1 MRHSSFYVIALILFL
16 TACKLGQ
23 PYERADYVNSLSE
36 NYRFSDNRDSI
47 RVDVFWW
54 EMFKDTVLQDLIR
67 KGIDN
72 NQDLNIAALR
82 IVEAELQFNIV
93 RADLSPVINYGVGG
107 GYDYQSSNG
116 GIGSASGSITA
127 SYQIDLW
134 GRLRNLRDASYSEYL
149 ATQEGYKSLMITL
162 ISQIA
167 DSYLLLRDI
176 DNRLLIAESTLK
188 SWQENYD
195 IIVSRNRAGLVSDV
209 NVKQAIIQTEEAV
222 SSIEAFKRLRGL
234 TENTI
239 AILIGDPPLTIARGI
254 PLQDQDFSTEIP
266 IGLPSE
272 LLSRRPDLMAAER
285 RLEAQTARIGAAEA
299 LQYPQ
304 LTLSADM
311 GGSFVNP
318 AFFFAGLG
326 GQLFGPLFN
335 MKANKRRFEIE
346 KVRTE
351 QLLLDYEATYI
362 AAISEVENALI
373 SMETY
378 QLELESRIRQTV
390 AAQEALDLSWV
401 RYENGVTSYLEILDL
416 QRSQFSALLKASET
430 MQLRLNAYVDLYRAL
445 GGGWR
450 SEVDSPQ
457 IEARIELKN

>member
-1 MRHSSFYVIALILFL
+1 MRHSPIYIFLLVLILVG
-16 TACKLGQ
+16 CKLGQ
-23 PYERADYVNSLSE
+23 PYERSKAIETLSE
-36 NYRFSDNRDSI
+36 SYRFSDNRDSI

-54 EMFKDTVLQDLIR
+54 EMFKDSVLQDLIR
-67 KGIDN
+67 QGIDN
-72 NQDLNIAALR
+72 NQDLSIAALR

-93 RADLSPVINYGVGG
+93 RANLAPVINYGIGG

-116 GIGSASGSITA
+116 GAGAASGSITVA
-127 SYQIDLW
+127 YQVDLW
-134 GRLRNLRDASYSEYL
+134 GRLRNLRDASFSEYL

-167 DSYLLLRDI
+167 DAYLLLRDI
-176 DNRLLIAESTLK
+176 DNRLSISENTLK
-188 SWQENYD
+188 SWQENYE
-195 IIVSRNRAGLVSDV
+195 IVSSRNRAGLVSDV

-222 SSIEAFKRLRGL
+222 ASIETFKRLRGL
-234 TENTI
+234 TENSL
-239 AILIGDPPLTIARGI
+239 AILIGVPPLEIERGV
-254 PLQDQDFSTEIP
+254 PLQEQDFSTEIP

-362 AAISEVENALI
+362 TAIAEVEDALI

-378 QLELESRIRQTV
+378 EAELASRMRQTV

-450 SEVDSPQ
+450 TELDSAQ
-457 IEARIELKN
+457 TDVEFLMKF